1 MQLYRLTEHYKNLEA
16 LLDNEDIDKDIIYNA
31 LNEVND
37 SIEEK
42 AENIA
47 KLINSLTYSVLCLK
61 EEEQR
66 LVRKRRTLENRIESL
81 KTYLQSEMKSLNKCE
96 IHSNLF
102 NIKIQ
107 KNPVSLKINNFKN
120 IPTRFFKTKE
130 AELDRRE
137 LLKEIKDGLTVEGV
151 ELQQTESIR
160 IR

>member
-1 MQLYRLTEHYKNLEA
+1 MQLYKLTEHYENLEA

-81 KTYLQSEMKSLNKCE
+81 KTYLQNEMRVLNKYE
-96 IHSNLF
+96 IRSNLF

-107 KNPVSLKINNFKN
+107 KNPVSLKVDNFDN

-137 LLKEIKDGLTVEGV
+137 LLREIKGGLTVEGV